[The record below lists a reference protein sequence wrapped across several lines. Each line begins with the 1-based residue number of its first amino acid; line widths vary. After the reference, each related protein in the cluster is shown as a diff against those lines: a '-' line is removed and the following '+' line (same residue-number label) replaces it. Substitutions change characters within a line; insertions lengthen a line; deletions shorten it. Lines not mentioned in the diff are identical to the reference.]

1 MPESEG
7 GIFLS
12 EFHLRWV
19 FFPPSFFPL
28 MEEGGH
34 GMVRRQAGGDK
45 KLAAF
50 ASLAGLGG

>member
-1 MPESEG
+1 MPENEG
-7 GIFLS
+7 GIFLG

-19 FFPPSFFPL
+19 FFPL

-34 GMVRRQAGGDK
+34 GRVRHQAEGDE

-50 ASLAGLGG
+50 ASLAGQEG